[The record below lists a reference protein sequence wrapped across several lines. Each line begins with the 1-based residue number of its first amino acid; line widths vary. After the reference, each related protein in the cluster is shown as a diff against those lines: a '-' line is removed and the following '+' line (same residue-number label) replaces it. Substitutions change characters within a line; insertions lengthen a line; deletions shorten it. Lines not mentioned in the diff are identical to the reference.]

1 MEEWTDPRYADVVAR
16 YRAAKAVPVTR
27 SARSKSKKRGDP
39 FVVVVDP
46 ATLKPYTASR

>member
-1 MEEWTDPRYADVVAR
+1 MEEWTDPRYVEVVDR

-39 FVVVVDP
+39 FVVFVDP
-46 ATLKPYTASR
+46 ATLKSYTVAR